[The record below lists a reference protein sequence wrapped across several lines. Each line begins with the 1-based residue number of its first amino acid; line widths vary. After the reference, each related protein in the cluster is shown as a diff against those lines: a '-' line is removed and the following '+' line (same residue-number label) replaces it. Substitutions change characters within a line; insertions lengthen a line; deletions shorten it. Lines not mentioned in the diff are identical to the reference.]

1 MIGLIIATTG
11 PRRPYVTIILSIPV
25 CGVDNK
31 KDVIEPLDAP
41 CFFNDAE
48 TGITEHEHK
57 GSGTPN
63 IHTINLNDSTI
74 NQNTD
79 VGEAIWTHQLV
90 PNDSTIFSTT
100 LSDVDT
106 IRVMKVSPKR
116 KIGTDPLSIMDSYSN
131 WLKVRPVYNL
141 DEININ
147 ENIDLSSPNKYNFTK
162 HFDKQQFLKDIICI
176 NNLSKPA
183 EKKT

>member
-31 KDVIEPLDAP
+31 KDVIDPLDAP

-63 IHTINLNDSTI
+63 IPALNIGKKPFFLPKCSSMVSCLTRTDNTPADINPNIRYGEII
-74 NQNTD
+74 N
-79 VGEAIWTHQLV
+79 
-90 PNDSTIFSTT
+90 
-100 LSDVDT
+100 
-106 IRVMKVSPKR
+106 R
-116 KIGTDPLSIMDSYSN
+116 KFQSSI
-131 WLKVRPVYNL
+131 K
-141 DEININ
+141 
-147 ENIDLSSPNKYNFTK
+147 
-162 HFDKQQFLKDIICI
+162 
-176 NNLSKPA
+176 
-183 EKKT
+183 